1 MELGTKFFVPDNYAP
16 YAMNL
21 NLKMSKGGFTRNF
34 LQVERSKVEL
44 NEVEESVVKLKKV
57 ERSGAEVLF
66 THFMSSKAEL
76 K

>member
-1 MELGTKFFVPDNYAP
+1 MGLHEIFCKRSVA
-16 YAMNL
+16 
-21 NLKMSKGGFTRNF
+21 
-34 LQVERSKVEL
+34 ERSKVEL

-66 THFMSSKAEL
+66 TRHFMSSREEL